1 MEIRKFVSR
10 GGEKLAHAVTE
21 FGVDVDGKV
30 CADLGCSTGGFVD
43 CLLQNGAEKV
53 YAVDTAYGVLEWK
66 LRNDQRVIVMERTNA
81 LHAEFPEKIDLIS
94 IDAGWTKQKL
104 IIPKAVEYLAG
115 SGEIITL
122 VKPHYEIVKSQL
134 VKGRVP
140 DEKVEEVVDQVLNNL
155 QQWATEKAIKLEI
168 KGLLMSPILG
178 GKGKNK
184 EMLAWLKVG

>member
-10 GGEKLAHAVTE
+10 GGEKLAHAVAE